1 MTKRKIFPAILYFIS
16 TFLIGIFLALILPA
30 SYLYSGTLYN
40 VLSDSLYSGE
50 YGDAMA
56 LVGGYYDT
64 RAVCVTDVESGKLV
78 IYEASTLAYE
88 EIPVSE
94 EETKEVTKLQK
105 AYVGF
110 LFGVKDV
117 YETNSQE
124 LNETKVYV
132 TTNGTKKPYEILDED
147 LNDDGKRDCILTFEK
162 NGIVILEL
170 PEADYPSI
178 EALTFVDRNGET
190 FFEKTF
196 QTPLGYDTEFYN
208 AVDPLIKEFNKENA
222 DNDVLTALDAEFTT
236 LSTYFAKS
244 TYEKAEKIADAR
256 ATKTIIIYFVV
267 VYVIA
272 DLLFTHFIVKFVKFL
287 LFKVFKIKKKEPAM
301 KVHNENFGNDY
312 YCAVTMQLKT
322 DEVVGFSE
330 DVKVTYGEGDRENV
344 FLLQQADGYEKYLR
358 IKAGTYKGLNVE
370 GVADGYEIVGLPETL
385 IVDGY
390 KKTITAKIVRR
401 ED

>member
-40 VLSDSLYSGE
+40 VLSDSLYNGE

-56 LVGGYYDT
+56 IVGGYYDT
-64 RAVCVTDVESGKLV
+64 RAVCVTDVEGGKLV

-94 EETKEVTKLQK
+94 EETKKVTKLQK

-110 LFGVKDV
+110 LFGVQDV
-117 YETNSQE
+117 YKTNSQE

-132 TTNGTKKPYEILDED
+132 TTNGTQKPYEILDED
-147 LNDDGKRDCILTFEK
+147 LNGDGKRDCILTFEK
-162 NGIVILEL
+162 SGIVILEL

-178 EALTFVDRNGET
+178 EALTFVDCKGEAFFTTT
-190 FFEKTF
+190 FP
-196 QTPLGYDTEFYN
+196 TPLGFDTEFYN
-208 AVDPLIKEFNKENA
+208 AVDPLINEFNKENA
-222 DNDVLTALDAEFTT
+222 DNEVLTALDAEFTAF
-236 LSTYFAKS
+236 SSNFAKS
-244 TYEKAEKIADAR
+244 SYEKAEKIADAR

-272 DLLFTHFIVKFVKFL
+272 DLLFTHFIIKFVKFL
-287 LFKVFKIKKKEPAM
+287 LFKVFKIKRKEPTM

-312 YCAVTMQLKT
+312 YCAVTMKLTT
-322 DEVVGFSE
+322 DEAVEFCE
-330 DVKVTYGEGDRENV
+330 DVKVTYDEGDRENV
-344 FLLQQADGYEKYLR
+344 FLLQKADGYEKYLR
-358 IKAGTYKGLNVE
+358 IKAGTYKGLKVE
-370 GVADGYEIVGLPETL
+370 GVIDDYEIVGLPETL

>member
-56 LVGGYYDT
+56 IVGGYYDT
-64 RAVCVTDVESGKLV
+64 RAVCVTDIEGGKLV

-94 EETKEVTKLQK
+94 EETKKVTKLQK

-132 TTNGTKKPYEILDED
+132 TTNGKQKPYEILDED
-147 LNDDGKRDCILTFEK
+147 SNGDGKRDCILTFEK
-162 NGIVILEL
+162 SGIVILEL

-178 EALTFVDRNGET
+178 EALSFIDVKGET
-190 FFEKTF
+190 FFQTTF
-196 QTPLGYDTEFYN
+196 ATPLGFDTEFYN
-208 AVDPLIKEFNKENA
+208 AVDPLIKEFNKEDA
-222 DNDVLTALDAEFTT
+222 DNEVLTALDAELTS
-236 LSTYFAKS
+236 LSSNFAKS
-244 TYEKAEKIADAR
+244 SYEKAEKIADSR

-272 DLLFTHFIVKFVKFL
+272 DLLFTHFIIKFVKFL

-312 YCAVTMQLKT
+312 YCAVTMKLTT
-322 DEVVGFSE
+322 DEAVEINE

-344 FLLQQADGYEKYLR
+344 FLLQKADGYEKYLR
-358 IKAGTYKGLNVE
+358 IKAGTYNGLKVE
-370 GVADGYEIVGLPETL
+370 GLADGYEIVGLPETL